1 MKSIAVS
8 SDIRKDGVLGQG
20 LLSGASDP
28 LASASAGTFDF
39 DEPARLAA
47 EKSKASARRARCQLI
62 WAMVFCVMFMIAE
75 VVGGYLAK
83 SLAIMTVSSIDA
95 VGAFAC
101 AARCCRPAFIEGS
114 ITYQ

>member
-28 LASASAGTFDF
+28 LASTFDF

-83 SLAIMTVSSIDA
+83 SLAIMTVSGCLCMRRSLLQTS
-95 VGAFAC
+95 FH
-101 AARCCRPAFIEGS
+101 
-114 ITYQ
+114 